1 MQGRKNI
8 RPRLLQSCTFL
19 TLCFRNP
26 PQNGCAM
33 NTKQRNNLL
42 FALAILAGIAVILT
56 MVALL
61 EG

>member
-1 MQGRKNI
+1 
-8 RPRLLQSCTFL
+8 
-19 TLCFRNP
+19 
-26 PQNGCAM
+26 M

-42 FALAILAGIAVILT
+42 FALAILAGIAIILT